1 MTALSRRLLA
11 VLFAMLLLVAAC
23 GGDDDTGG
31 DDNDTN
37 TTQADD
43 GGGDEGSDDGSSD
56 NGDDGSS
63 DNGDDG
69 SSDNGD
75 GDGLGALDET
85 CLEAVQAV
93 GAAMSQYSTGIAEV
107 FGGTLDEAEFEA
119 AAEQLQAMAEAA
131 PAEIQDDL
139 AVIAD
144 GLQDFYQALA
154 DSGYVAGQTPS
165 PEQIEELSALSE
177 SLDSEAFQEAGDNIT
192 AWFEA
197 NCEQS

>member
-1 MTALSRRLLA
+1 MTALSRRLLV

-43 GGGDEGSDDGSSD
+43 GGGDEGSDDDSSDNGDDSGSSD
-56 NGDDGSS
+56 NGDDG
-63 DNGDDG
+63 G
-69 SSDNGD
+69 SSDNG
-75 GDGLGALDET
+75 GAGLGAFNET

-107 FGGTLDEAEFEA
+107 FGGTLDQAEFEA
-119 AAEQLQAMAEAA
+119 AADQLQAMAEAA

-144 GLQDFYQALA
+144 GLQDFYLALA

-177 SLDSEAFQEAGDNIT
+177 SLDSEAFQEAGENIT
-192 AWFEA
+192 AWFET
-197 NCEQS
+197 NCE

>member
-1 MTALSRRLLA
+1 MTALSRRLLV

-43 GGGDEGSDDGSSD
+43 GGGDEGSDDDSSDDGDDGGSSD
-56 NGDDGSS
+56 DG
-63 DNGDDG
+63 
-69 SSDNGD
+69 
-75 GDGLGALDET
+75 GDGLGAFNET

-107 FGGTLDEAEFEA
+107 FGGTLDQAEFEA
-119 AAEQLQAMAEAA
+119 AADQLQAMAEAA

-144 GLQDFYQALA
+144 GLQDFYLALA

-177 SLDSEAFQEAGDNIT
+177 SLDSEAFQEAGENIT

-197 NCEQS
+197 NCE